1 MKSYHLMLDY
11 ESFSSLILDEI
22 FKNKSLL
29 SWDELD
35 AAICR
40 HNLDKVSMM
49 EPANVFRNS
58 ATDARQIHFESIPGT
73 SPWNVAVGHSYHP
86 RKCFAVVCGMKLLL
100 REHDG

>member
-1 MKSYHLMLDY
+1 MPDY
-11 ESFSSLILDEI
+11 ESFSSLILDEL
-22 FKNKSLL
+22 FKNKSML

-58 ATDARQIHFESIPGT
+58 AKDARHIHFESITGT
-73 SPWNVAVGHSYHP
+73 SPWNVAVGQRP
-86 RKCFAVVCGMKLLL
+86 LQKLC
-100 REHDG
+100 